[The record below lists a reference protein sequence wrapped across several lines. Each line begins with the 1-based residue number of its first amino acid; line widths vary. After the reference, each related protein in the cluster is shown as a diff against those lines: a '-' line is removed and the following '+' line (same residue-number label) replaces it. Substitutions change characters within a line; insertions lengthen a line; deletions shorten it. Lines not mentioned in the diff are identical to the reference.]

1 MRKTARS
8 PEPKAAEEIKFN
20 GKEND
25 QKSDVKPNYNKSV
38 TFRKMQMQRNRN
50 KQISSKV
57 SVGKGSN
64 EGKDTGMFNFLG
76 LNDLGSPRRNLA
88 QEIDEAANFRSDI
101 EKLTKE
107 QVIERI
113 ERMNEEHKKIV
124 AQLKTKIENDLAI
137 AQAIN
142 K

>member
-1 MRKTARS
+1 LEPRDLVEFEAFDIDDRGRSSENGMMRKTARS

-64 EGKDTGMFNFLG
+64 EGKDTSMFNFLG

-88 QEIDEAANFRSDI
+88 
-101 EKLTKE
+101 
-107 QVIERI
+107 
-113 ERMNEEHKKIV
+113 
-124 AQLKTKIENDLAI
+124 
-137 AQAIN
+137 
-142 K
+142 